1 MFAEELGTQCLNVY
15 QSAIDGFTTQE
26 SRDSWMQQLEDELA
40 ELCDLDTQRNAT
52 SKVIDISDEL
62 VNIVWEPWFTMLF
75 ACLLTTLIRVTVLR
89 GTTSTS
95 FSSSVQ
101 STLIVFKRRR
111 CLGLV

>member
-1 MFAEELGTQCLNVY
+1 MFAEELGTQCLNAY
-15 QSAIDGFTTQE
+15 QSTIDGFTTQE
-26 SRDSWMQQLEDELA
+26 SRDSWMRQLEDELA
-40 ELCDLDTQRNAT
+40 ELRDLDTQRNVT

-89 GTTSTS
+89 RTTSTS

-101 STLIVFKRRR
+101 STLIVFKCRC